1 MKTKKEAVGFWHR
14 VELAVL
20 RRSATLKDVCTE
32 QNINYESLISSK
44 MRGGFPNVLTT
55 YKLSNGLGITIE
67 ELISGNSNHSPVVEC
82 EPVYSP
88 DSLFGILSSNQTLKE
103 LVWRI
108 VQCNA
113 LQLRTIGTM
122 LTSWGIGFYDT
133 NGNLSKLGG

>member
-1 MKTKKEAVGFWHR
+1 MIISQS
-14 VELAVL
+14 VL
-20 RRSATLKDVCTE
+20 LPAPGAA
-32 QNINYESLISSK
+32 SSSVHVPV
-44 MRGGFPNVLTT
+44 GGFPNVLTT
-55 YKLSNGLGITIE
+55 YKLSKGLGITIE
-67 ELISGNSNHSPVVEC
+67 ELLSGYNEYPSVAEA
-82 EPVYSP
+82 EPSYIA

-133 NGNLSKLGG
+133 NGNLSKLEG